1 MKKAVDR
8 VIALPLPRPA
18 RERAGVRVQGT
29 GGVALLV
36 LSLALEAAFLVH
48 VSLVDRSPGA
58 GLGPV
63 AQVRAAAARCQGRPG
78 ERC

>member
-1 MKKAVDR
+1 VSR
-8 VIALPLPRPA
+8 VIALPLRRPA
-18 RERAGVRVQGT
+18 GARAGVRAQGT
-29 GGVALLV
+29 AGVALLV

-58 GLGPV
+58 GLAAV
-63 AQVRAAAARCQGRPG
+63 APVRAAAARCQGRPG